1 MMPYNTSRAAQHS
14 TAFWYDTVTVKT
26 GADSLPDG
34 TVHDTILHN
43 SMVNVAIPT
52 QKSHREQNENKEN
65 KDSLTI
71 LVSFLLWVRDRL
83 NLLRIES

>member
-1 MMPYNTSRAAQHS
+1 MIIQFCAQQ
-14 TAFWYDTVTVKT
+14 AVKEK
-26 GADSLPDG
+26 
-34 TVHDTILHN
+34 V
-43 SMVNVAIPT
+43 
-52 QKSHREQNENKEN
+52 NENKEN